1 MELGWEVA
9 ESSHV
14 LLVQSTQ
21 LGLNLEPREGK
32 ELGCHSRCSCKG
44 LFVAW
49 VI

>member
-14 LLVQSTQ
+14 LLVQFTQ

-32 ELGCHSRCSCKG
+32 ELGCYFCHSCRG
-44 LFVAW
+44 LFTAC